1 MPYSQYLKIIKN
13 AVATKYVRSSEQARK
28 RMVQR
33 KITFDMVLVA
43 LKRGTICRPPEPNIH
58 GAVEVELNRYCAGV
72 NYSVVVAV
80 VSGEVVVT
88 VVTVY

>member
-1 MPYSQYLKIIKN
+1 MPYSQHLKIIKN
-13 AVATKYVRSSEQARK
+13 AVATKKVRFSEHASK

-33 KITFDMVLVA
+33 KITFDMVMLA
-43 LKRGTICRPPEPNIH
+43 LKRGTISRPPEPNIY

-80 VSGEVVVT
+80 VDGEIVVT